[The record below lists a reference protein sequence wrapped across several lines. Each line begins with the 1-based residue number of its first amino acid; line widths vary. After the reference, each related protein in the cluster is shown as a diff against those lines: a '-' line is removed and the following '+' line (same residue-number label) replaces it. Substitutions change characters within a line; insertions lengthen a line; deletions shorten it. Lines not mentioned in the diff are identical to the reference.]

1 MCYCTTY
8 ENAFE
13 EHLWLL
19 MGGAA
24 ALSRGDLCSTADFSV
39 SFAQQSPS

>member
-1 MCYCTTY
+1 MYYCTTY

-19 MGGAA
+19 MGG
-24 ALSRGDLCSTADFSV
+24 GDLCSTAVTQCLSLNNRHHDS
-39 SFAQQSPS
+39 

>member
-24 ALSRGDLCSTADFSV
+24 ARGDLCSTADFSV